1 MMQIPQASRPRELI
15 YFTSIELSTVQD
27 GIIRMFLIMDGY
39 SEFIFHVGAERGD
52 DMEYVLKQVQQL
64 INNKDFNRYSNQ
76 PFILAMSD
84 YEEYREQIESLIHP
98 IGGTMLVDEDY
109 VMSRMAPVIENFLA
123 SVTKNSR

>member
-1 MMQIPQASRPRELI
+1 MQIPQASRPRELI

>member
-1 MMQIPQASRPRELI
+1 MQIPQASRPRELI

-84 YEEYREQIESLIHP
+84 YEEYK
-98 IGGTMLVDEDY
+98 
-109 VMSRMAPVIENFLA
+109 
-123 SVTKNSR
+123 TKSW